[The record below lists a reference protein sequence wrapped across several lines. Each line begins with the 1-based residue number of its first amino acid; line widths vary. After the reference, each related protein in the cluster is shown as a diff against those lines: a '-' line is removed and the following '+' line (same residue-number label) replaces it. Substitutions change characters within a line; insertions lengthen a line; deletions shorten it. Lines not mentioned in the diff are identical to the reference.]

1 MWYNNIMKNEV
12 KSSETVTISKAEYE
26 SFKAHCYQL
35 ESELN
40 WIKEQLQINKKKSFG
55 SSSEHME
62 DFYKGISLL
71 FNEAELIKDIEDK
84 PAETTVKEHT
94 RKKKTGCFDKL
105 PENVETYTVEHEL
118 SEEERKCPECGE
130 EMEIIGKK
138 VTKHLEMIP
147 AQVII
152 REDVYFTY
160 ACKKCH
166 EIEADTPVVE
176 SPQPNPV
183 IKGSFASAEAIAHLM
198 TQKFVMHSPLYR
210 LEQELKQKGIELSR
224 QTMSNWF
231 ITASKLWLEP
241 LYNKLKEQLVR
252 ESVLHADE
260 TTLQV
265 LRTREKPTAT
275 KSYMWLYRTSGCSD
289 KPVVLYDYQPNRKAE
304 NAENFLKEFKG
315 FLHTDGYKAYR
326 GIDDV
331 TIVGCWAH
339 ARRRFCEALEVL
351 PEAQKKDSTAAI
363 GLDFC
368 GKLYAIEK
376 KMKDES
382 PTDRLKERQEHSK
395 PLLDAFFAWAK
406 SLGNIAPKSKLGKA
420 VNYLIEEESYLR
432 RYIEDGR
439 LEIDNNRAERS
450 IKPFVIGRK
459 NWLFANTPSGAK
471 ASATVFSIIETAKE
485 NNLDPYEYL
494 RYIFTKAPNLRE
506 DETIDTLLPW
516 NAPKSCRAKNNG
528 KDK

>member
-1 MWYNNIMKNEV
+1 MKNEV

-26 SFKAHCYQL
+26 SLKQI
-35 ESELN
+35 ESEFKWL
-40 WIKEQLQINKKKSFG
+40 KEQLLINKKKTFG
-55 SSSEHME
+55 SSSERLDDLYE
-62 DFYKGISLL
+62 GISLL
-71 FNEAELIKDIEDK
+71 FNEAELIEDIDEK

-105 PENVETYTVEHEL
+105 PENIETYTVEHEL
-118 SEEERKCPECGE
+118 SEEERKCPDCGE
-130 EMEIIGKK
+130 EMEVIGKK
-138 VTKHLEMIP
+138 VTRHLEIIP
-147 AQVII
+147 AKAVI
-152 REDVYFTY
+152 REDIYYTY

-166 EIEADTPVVE
+166 ENKADTPVVE
-176 SPQPNPV
+176 TPQPNPV

-210 LEQELKQKGIELSR
+210 QEQELKQKGIQLSR

-231 ITASKLWLEP
+231 VTASKLWLEP
-241 LYNKLKEQLVR
+241 LYDRLKEQLLK

-260 TTLQV
+260 TTLRV
-265 LRTREKPTAT
+265 LRTKEKPTAT
-275 KSYMWLYRTSGCSD
+275 KSYMWLYRTSDCTET
-289 KPVVLYDYQPNRKAE
+289 PVVLYDYRPNRKAE

-326 GIDDV
+326 NIDDV

-351 PEAQKKDSTAAI
+351 PENQRKGSTAEIA
-363 GLDFC
+363 LEYC

-376 KMKDES
+376 KIKDKNF
-382 PTDRLKERQEHSK
+382 DDKLRERQEHSR

-406 SLGNIAPKSKLGKA
+406 LLRNIAPKSKLGKA
-420 VNYLIEEESYLR
+420 VNYLIEKEPYLR

-471 ASATVFSIIETAKE
+471 ASATTFSIIETAKE

-494 RYIFTKAPNLRE
+494 RYVFTKVPNMKGNE
-506 DETIDTLLPW
+506 SIDILLPW
-516 NAPKSCRAKNNG
+516 NAPDDCHTKVVPSTE
-528 KDK
+528 

>member
-1 MWYNNIMKNEV
+1 MSKNN
-12 KSSETVTISKAEYE
+12 SETVTITKAEYE
-26 SFKAHCYQL
+26 YLTGLKDLEKHCAQL

-40 WIKEQLQINKKKSFG
+40 WLKEQLLINKKKAFG
-55 SSSEHME
+55 SSSERL
-62 DFYKGISLL
+62 DDLYQGISLL
-71 FNEAELIKDIEDK
+71 FNEAELIEDIDEK

-105 PENVETYTVEHEL
+105 PENIETYTVEHEL

-166 EIEADTPVVE
+166 EDEADTPVVE
-176 SPQPNPV
+176 TPQPNPV

-210 LEQELKQKGIELSR
+210 QEQELKQKGIELSR

-241 LYNKLKEQLVR
+241 LYDRMKEQLVK

-260 TTLQV
+260 TTLKV
-265 LRTREKPTAT
+265 LRTKEKPTAT
-275 KSYMWLYRTSGCSD
+275 KSYMWLYRTSGCAENQI
-289 KPVVLYDYQPNRKAE
+289 VLYDYQPNRKAE

-315 FLHTDGYKAYR
+315 YLHTDGYKAYR
-326 GIDDV
+326 GIEDV

-351 PEAQKKDSTAAI
+351 PEEQRKGSTAAI
-363 GLDFC
+363 GLDYC

-382 PTDRLKERQEHSK
+382 PEDRLKERQEQAK

-406 SLGNIAPKSKLGKA
+406 SLRNIAPKSKLGKA
-420 VNYLIEEESYLR
+420 INYLIEEEPYLR

-471 ASATVFSIIETAKE
+471 ASATAFSIIETAKE

-494 RYIFTKAPNLRE
+494 KYVFTKAPNME
-506 DETIDTLLPW
+506 NSESIDILLPW
-516 NAPKSCRAKNNG
+516 NAPDCCRSKSTHSTE
-528 KDK
+528 

>member
-1 MWYNNIMKNEV
+1 M
-12 KSSETVTISKAEYE
+12 
-26 SFKAHCYQL
+26 
-35 ESELN
+35 
-40 WIKEQLQINKKKSFG
+40 INKKKTFG
-55 SSSEHME
+55 SSSERL
-62 DFYKGISLL
+62 DDLYQGISLL
-71 FNEAELIKDIEDK
+71 FNEAELIEDINEK
-84 PAETTVKEHT
+84 PAEMTVKEHV

-105 PENVETYTVEHEL
+105 PENIEVYTVEHEL

-130 EMEIIGKK
+130 EMEVIGKK

-147 AQVII
+147 AKAVI
-152 REDVYFTY
+152 REDVYFSY

-166 EIEADTPVVE
+166 EDEADTPVVE
-176 SPQPNPV
+176 TPQPNPV

-210 LEQELKQKGIELSR
+210 QEQELKQKGIELTR

-231 ITASKLWLEP
+231 ITASRLWLEP
-241 LYNKLKEQLVR
+241 LYDRLKEQLVK

-260 TTLQV
+260 ATLRV
-265 LRTREKPTAT
+265 LRTKEKPTAT
-275 KSYMWLYRTSGCSD
+275 KSYMWLYRTSGCS
-289 KPVVLYDYQPNRKAE
+289 KTPIVLYDYRSNRKAE
-304 NAENFLKEFKG
+304 NAESFLKEFNG
-315 FLHTDGYKAYR
+315 YLHTDGYKAYR
-326 GIDDV
+326 GIENV

-351 PEAQKKDSTAAI
+351 PEEQRKDSMAAI
-363 GLDFC
+363 CLDYC

-376 KMKDES
+376 QIKDMSFE
-382 PTDRLKERQEHSK
+382 DKLKERQEQAK
-395 PLLDAFFAWAK
+395 PLLDAFFARAK
-406 SLGNIAPKSKLGKA
+406 LLRNIAPKSKLGKA
-420 VNYLIEEESYLR
+420 VNYLIEEEPYLR

-450 IKPFVIGRK
+450 INPFVIGRK

-494 RYIFTKAPNLRE
+494 KYVFTKAPNLE
-506 DETIDTLLPW
+506 ESESVDILLPW
-516 NAPKSCRAKNNG
+516 NVPVDCCSKAIHSTE
-528 KDK
+528 

>member
-105 PENVETYTVEHEL
+105 PENIETYTVEHEL

-138 VTKHLEMIP
+138 L
-147 AQVII
+147 
-152 REDVYFTY
+152 
-160 ACKKCH
+160 
-166 EIEADTPVVE
+166 
-176 SPQPNPV
+176 NPV

-241 LYNKLKEQLVR
+241 LYSKLKEQLVR

-450 IKPFVIGRK
+450 IKPFVIGKK

>member
-12 KSSETVTISKAEYE
+12 KSSETVTITKAEYE

-105 PENVETYTVEHEL
+105 PENIETYTVEHEL

-138 VTKHLEMIP
+138 L
-147 AQVII
+147 
-152 REDVYFTY
+152 
-160 ACKKCH
+160 
-166 EIEADTPVVE
+166 
-176 SPQPNPV
+176 NPV

-382 PTDRLKERQEHSK
+382 PKDRLKERQEQSK

-516 NAPKSCRAKNNG
+516 NAPKSCRAKTTAKINE
-528 KDK
+528 